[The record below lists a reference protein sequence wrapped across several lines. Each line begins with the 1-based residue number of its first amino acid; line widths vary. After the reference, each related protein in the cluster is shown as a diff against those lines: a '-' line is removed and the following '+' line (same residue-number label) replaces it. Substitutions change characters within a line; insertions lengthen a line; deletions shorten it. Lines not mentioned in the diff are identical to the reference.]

1 MVSEQ
6 ALVAAA
12 TREEVILEYLKIAH
26 PTRRDAEHAASLLEL
41 GATRFYQLLAAYR
54 ANPSAFALMPKPKD
68 GGRGK
73 GRLGEE
79 RESICHEALDQ
90 EFLGKPHAL
99 IGHAVRKARA
109 ECHQKGVALV
119 SKSTVYRRA
128 AKIDQYVV
136 IGRKQGWKEA
146 REQFSPRKGQTPPA
160 ARPLQQVQIDHTRW
174 PCQIVDEE
182 FRKPI
187 GRPYLTI
194 ILDEYSRCVL
204 GFFFSLSAPS
214 SAGLARAIIR
224 AVLPKED
231 WLKSLGLEKYE
242 WPVYGKFVVAYL
254 DNAQEF
260 VTAVLKTACIK
271 NGIQP
276 PKHRPKDTPN
286 FGGYIEAM
294 MKSAQIDART
304 IPGSTGAKPKEA
316 GRRHKP
322 EDFAAMTLRETEWWF
337 THWLITH
344 YHTSPHSGLDGA
356 RPIDLWN
363 LGVHG
368 DDDELGIG
376 PPEIVKNPRAFELD
390 FSPSEW
396 RVIRREGVRYEN
408 DWYMGEVLYP
418 FIYRGEKKKYLFKI
432 DPTDARTIYFLHP
445 ETGEY
450 FPLHCA
456 RRDAPHITLSEK
468 QELRRLRREKNLAN
482 YDEAAQLQ
490 AEQER
495 DKFVKKA
502 TSDTKNAKQARRRA
516 EQKREA
522 IRRKE
527 EAARLPTDQPQD
539 VQGLIAANEDDFD
552 DGRALPILEWQP

>member
-1 MVSEQ
+1 MAISRQDFERKQATYSATCAGDVALVSEQ
-6 ALVAAA
+6 AYIAAV
-12 TREEVILEYLKIAH
+12 TREEVVLEYLKIAH
-26 PTRRDAEHAASLLEL
+26 PTRRDAELAASQLRL

-54 ANPSAFALMPKPKD
+54 ANPNAFALMPKPKD

-73 GRLGEE
+73 SRLGED
-79 RESICHEALDQ
+79 RDAICHEALDG
-90 EFLGKPHAL
+90 EFLGKPHTL
-99 IGHAVRKARA
+99 VGHAVRKARA
-109 ECHQKGVALV
+109 KCLQKGMAPV

-128 AKIDQYVV
+128 AKIDRYVV
-136 IGRKQGWKEA
+136 VGRKLGWKDA
-146 REQFSPRKGQTPPA
+146 REQFGPRKGQTPSVT
-160 ARPLQQVQIDHTRW
+160 RPLQQVQIDHTLW

-182 FRKPI
+182 FRRPI
-187 GRPYLTI
+187 GRPYVTV

-204 GFFFSLSAPS
+204 GFFLSLSAPS
-214 SAGLARAIIR
+214 SAGLARAIVR
-224 AVLPKED
+224 AVLPKDD
-231 WLKSLGLEKYE
+231 WLKGLGLEMYE
-242 WPVYGKFVVAYL
+242 WPVYGKFIIAFL

-260 VTAVLKTACIK
+260 VTPILKAACIK

-286 FGGYIEAM
+286 FGGYIETM
-294 MKSAQIDART
+294 LKTAQIDGRAL
-304 IPGSTGAKPKEA
+304 PGSTGSQPREN

-344 YHTSPHSGLDGA
+344 YHAQPHSGLDDA

-363 LGVHG
+363 LGIHG
-368 DDDELGIG
+368 DDEQFGIG

-390 FSPSEW
+390 FSVSEW

-445 ETGEY
+445 DTGEY

-456 RRDAPHITLSEK
+456 RHDAPHITFSEK
-468 QELRRLRREKNLAN
+468 KELRRLKREKNL
-482 YDEAAQLQ
+482 EL
-490 AEQER
+490 
-495 DKFVKKA
+495 
-502 TSDTKNAKQARRRA
+502 
-516 EQKREA
+516 
-522 IRRKE
+522 
-527 EAARLPTDQPQD
+527 
-539 VQGLIAANEDDFD
+539 
-552 DGRALPILEWQP
+552 